1 MNRDSAGAAQVAA
14 ALRSIA
20 ARSVSPRDRFVA
32 RVGESFVP
40 IATGD
45 AARSIRILRSL
56 RPTASIEDIT
66 WQPWESL
73 GFERLGLARLLA
85 RSGQHADA
93 MDVAAMLDSPQPVT
107 YLHVLRPGLELRI
120 ELARRLGNSDLEKR
134 LRDRLEALG
143 SQDAGVGVRV
153 SPSR

>member
-1 MNRDSAGAAQVAA
+1 VSESFAP
-14 ALRSIA
+14 IA
-20 ARSVSPRDRFVA
+20 A
-32 RVGESFVP
+32 
-40 IATGD
+40 GD
-45 AARSIRILRSL
+45 AARAVRILRSL

-85 RSGQHADA
+85 NSGQNVEA

-120 ELARRLGNSDLEKR
+120 ELARRLGDAELEKR
-134 LRDRLEALG
+134 LRARLDALG
-143 SQDAGVGVRV
+143 SRDAGVGTRV